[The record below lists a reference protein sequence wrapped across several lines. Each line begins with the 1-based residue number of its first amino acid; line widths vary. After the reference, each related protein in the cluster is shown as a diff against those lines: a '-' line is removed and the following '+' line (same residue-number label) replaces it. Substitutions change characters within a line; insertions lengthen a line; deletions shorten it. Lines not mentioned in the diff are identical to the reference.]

1 MFEQASRMKLRFETE
16 RGSLSAEDLWDL
28 PLTSSTGRLNLD
40 EIALDLHGQLKGAAE
55 VVSFVDEAAKGDPVV
70 QLRFDLVKHIIDVRK
85 KENAEALAAK
95 DRQAT
100 KQRLMAALERK
111 RDNKFETMSEEDLHA
126 ELAKL

>member
-70 QLRFDLVKHIIDVRK
+70 QLRFDLVKHVIDVRK

-111 RDNKFETMSEEDLHA
+111 RDNKFETMSEEDLQA